1 MSKKSFFTG
10 ISRNIIL
17 LGFVSLFTDLSSQMV
32 FPLVPLYLTGVLG
45 ASAYVVGIVEGA
57 AETTASL
64 LKVVSG
70 YWSDKIH
77 RRKPFVL
84 FGYTFSALSKPLMAF
99 ATFWPFVLGVRVL
112 DRIGKGLRDAPR
124 DAIVADEVNQKI
136 RGKAYGFQRSLD
148 GLGSILGAVLAVI
161 LLPLLG
167 YTKIFLFAFLP
178 GILAVATILFIK
190 EKRHEAAVSADGQT
204 SEKKMPRVS
213 LKMLPGNLKL
223 FILVSA
229 VFALGNFGYAFM
241 MLKAKALGFS
251 DHNAILL
258 YVLYFGVYTLFT
270 IPAGMLSDKI
280 GRKPLLIIG
289 YVFFILTSIGLIFVN
304 SMLWLIVLFALYGV
318 FFAMTDGNQRAF
330 IVDMCPPNLKATA
343 LGTFQTAIGVV
354 ALPGGF
360 IAGILWDKMGS
371 SATFI
376 YGGVLTALAIIM
388 LLFVKKQKE
397 TPSAYHSEKVRI
409 SF

>member
-70 YWSDKIH
+70 YWSDKIR

-124 DAIVADEVNQKI
+124 DAIVADDVDQSI

-161 LLPLLG
+161 LLPILG

-178 GILAVATILFIK
+178 GILAIVTIFFIK
-190 EKRHEAAVSADGQT
+190 EKRREAVTSTVNTDGSQT
-204 SEKKMPRVS
+204 SEKKIPRVS
-213 LKMLPGNLKL
+213 LKMLPNNLKL
-223 FILVSA
+223 FIFVSA
-229 VFALGNFGYAFM
+229 IFALGNFGYAFM
-241 MLKAKALGFS
+241 MLKAKALGIS
-251 DHNAILL
+251 DHYTILL

-270 IPAGMLSDKI
+270 IPAGILSDKF

-289 YVFFILTSIGLIFVN
+289 YIFFILTSIGLIFVN
-304 SMLWLIVLFALYGV
+304 NFIWLMVLFGLYGV

-330 IVDMCPPNLKATA
+330 IIDMCPKDLKATA
-343 LGTFQTAIGVV
+343 LGTFQTAIGVT

-376 YGGVLTALAIIM
+376 YGGVLTAIAIG
-388 LLFVKKQKE
+388 LLLLVKKQK
-397 TPSAYHSEKVRI
+397 
-409 SF
+409 